1 MLPDHAAASQKS
13 FRINALRLT
22 ANHPGKLI
30 STLRNRSAIG
40 LVAMAWRAVD
50 VDRAPS
56 RYRIIVVKWV
66 SITTVGFIIVMSK
79 LEAFTSFEVGVPFVT
94 SAVAEEAL

>member
-1 MLPDHAAASQKS
+1 MLTM
-13 FRINALRLT
+13 RR
-22 ANHPGKLI
+22 
-30 STLRNRSAIG
+30 R
-40 LVAMAWRAVD
+40 
-50 VDRAPS
+50 